1 MPDTAYDPVCSA
13 SRLDRACAL
22 VIQHPELVAA
32 VWVCALPRCGET
44 QAAIHLA
51 KQTWNVQI
59 RTLPSLYTK
68 GVDVEVQG
76 APARGDILVTERQE
90 QRRSV
95 WWRRFRLGLI
105 LRQTEGRLQRV
116 LG

>member
-1 MPDTAYDPVCSA
+1 MPDTAYDPACSA
-13 SRLDRACAL
+13 SRPDRARAL

-32 VWVCALPRCGET
+32 VWVCALPRCGKT
-44 QAAIHLA
+44 QAAIHLT
-51 KQTWNVQI
+51 KRTWGVQI
-59 RTLPSLYTK
+59 RTLLSPYTK

-76 APARGDILVTERQE
+76 APARGDTLVLERQE

-95 WWRRFRLGLI
+95 WRRRFGLGLI